1 MMSKCQSAIVRAQGN
16 IFCLCLSALK
26 SYVPSS
32 LAVHQIGMPYQLLGF
47 GTGNL
52 AKVKYLVQ
60 SNSNIHQALDKLPFC
75 GCLLLSDIL
84 LNEVSY
90 LCA

>member
-1 MMSKCQSAIVRAQGN
+1 MMSKCQSAIVRTQDN
-16 IFCLCLSALK
+16 ILCLCLPALK

-47 GTGNL
+47 GTGSL

-60 SNSNIHQALDKLPFC
+60 SKSNIHQALDKLPFC
-75 GCLLLSDIL
+75 GCH
-84 LNEVSY
+84 
-90 LCA
+90 